1 MTKKETIRIMALLS
15 AFYGA
20 GKGNPE
26 MMAEGWYLILE
37 PYPYEATYRAVLNF
51 AEQDTRDYA
60 TFPTVG
66 SIVVALK
73 DEMAR
78 EEAPVKE
85 IIRGISYGWGYDQL
99 SIDAKL
105 NINEEQYNEW
115 LKMNAEE
122 FANKANEFAESIRA
136 KRKQLKG

>member
-1 MTKKETIRIMALLS
+1 MTNKETIQIMALLS

-26 MMAEGWYLILE
+26 MMAEGWHLILE
-37 PYPYEATYRAVLNF
+37 PYPYEAAYRAVLNF

-66 SIVVALK
+66 SIVVAIK

-85 IIRGISYGWGYDQL
+85 IIRAISYGWGYEQM
-99 SIDAKL
+99 SADAKL
-105 NINEEQYNEW
+105 NISREQYNEW

-122 FANKANEFAESIRA
+122 FAYKADSFAESIKA